1 MFGNGERPSKGR
13 VGFCVWN
20 YLGVNSK
27 LQPSGLIGPVTLE
40 KYRKGV
46 EIIKQS
52 N

>member
-20 YLGVNSK
+20 YFGVNSK

>member
-1 MFGNGERPSKGR
+1 MKNEYGNVAQRGERGMLKRR
-13 VGFCVWN
+13 VRVEID
-20 YLGVNSK
+20 LGA
-27 LQPSGLIGPVTLE
+27 LE